1 MSQLTDFL
9 FGKEEKRET
18 FPLYNNEQQDVFKQL
33 LQGSQQQ
40 LPDIFSFLQNIL
52 SQSPEA
58 FQAFEAP
65 TRRAFAEQT
74 LPTIAERFSGMNAQ
88 KSSAFGQQLG
98 EAGKRL
104 EESLAAQ
111 RAGMGFDASS
121 QLQNLL
127 GSGLTRQT
135 ENVFRPGTPGF
146 LSGLGGGLASGL
158 GQAGGMIGSA
168 KLKKLLGL

>member
-1 MSQLTDFL
+1 MSKLTDFL
-9 FGKEEKRET
+9 FGQKEKIENV
-18 FPLYNNEQQDVFKQL
+18 PLYNPQQQDVFKQL
-33 LQGSQQQ
+33 LQGSKNQ

-58 FQAFEAP
+58 MQAFEAP

-74 LPTIAERFSGMNAQ
+74 LPTIAERFSGLNAQ

-111 RAGMGFDASS
+111 RSGLGFNAAS

-127 GSGLTRQT
+127 GSGLTQQT
-135 ENVFRPGTPGF
+135 ENIFRPSTPGF
-146 LSGLGGGLASGL
+146 LGSLGSGAASSI
-158 GQAGGMIGSA
+158 GQVGGMAAMA
-168 KLKKLLGL
+168 KLLPLLGL